1 MSKGQRN
8 IGIYAR
14 IAEAFCDGKIS
25 FLLRCCQRGGI
36 VGPIH
41 VARSGKITARVKV
54 GTNDDGVDVYKPQL
68 FESEADVR
76 AIMNQAAKDDEVK
89 KDESRA
95 VDSKKFTVQRLKSMA
110 EYKMVYCDQAMENI
124 SLRARTAES
133 SGTGRLSG
141 TQKLHQEFRLAREL
155 RTVRPARPRPPV
167 TMAGAQPLRNQG
179 RKRSRDTEAEETE
192 GAKRQQLA
200 GRGRGRGR
208 GSGRGG
214 GRGRGHNTR
223 GGGVGNAD
231 VNGFGSRGGGGNR
244 GNGSNERGNN
254 ISRGNGRGGRSHTQP
269 TGSPFLHQQQPL
281 LPPSLQQSL
290 LNSFPPAFL
299 EQYAAWNGGSE
310 ENPVTIDNTLF

>member
-1 MSKGQRN
+1 MSKGQRSV
-8 IGIYAR
+8 GIYAR

-76 AIMNQAAKDDEVK
+76 AIMNQAARDDEVK

-95 VDSKKFTVQRLKSMA
+95 VDSKKFAVQRLKSMA

-124 SLRARTAES
+124 GLRARAAEG

-179 RKRSRDTEAEETE
+179 RKRSRDTETEEVE
-192 GAKRQQLA
+192 GAKRQQLV
-200 GRGRGRGR
+200 RGRGRGR
-208 GSGRGG
+208 SGRGG
-214 GRGRGHNTR
+214 GRGNNR
-223 GGGVGNAD
+223 GGNTD

-244 GNGSNERGNN
+244 GNGSNERGNRGNN
-254 ISRGNGRGGRSHTQP
+254 ISRGRGGRGQTQP

-290 LNSFPPAFL
+290 MNSFPPAFL
-299 EQYAAWNGGSE
+299 EQYAAWNGNSE
-310 ENPVTIDNTLF
+310 ENPVTIDNSLF